1 VGIGSAHLFTDEG
14 EGARMK
20 AADVAPEPQGTRFPP
35 ELMYAA
41 ASQYYLED
49 ATQAD
54 IAKRLGVSRATV
66 SRLLTEARRH
76 GIVEIKVH
84 RPSTLEEG
92 PLAADVAEA
101 LGLERVYLVPKVS
114 GPALGPWLAP
124 GLARALAGVGLTPG
138 DVVLVSSGSTV
149 YECARESLGHFPGVT
164 IAPAV
169 GGQED
174 PQPWFQT
181 NETTRLLAER
191 VGGVP
196 AYLYAPALPG
206 PELFYSLQHEPSVR
220 KVMDLWAHAKCAIVG
235 VGSPPLMRQ
244 IVPAFVPRYA
254 DSLRRAVGD
263 VCSRFYDRE
272 GQPVGYPGS
281 ERLVATGLEEL
292 RGIPC
297 SIAVAVGPEKVVSII
312 AGARGGYFNRLVTDA
327 LTAESLLAAVA

>member
-1 VGIGSAHLFTDEG
+1 MNAD
-14 EGARMK
+14 
-20 AADVAPEPQGTRFPP
+20 AAQEARFPQ

-41 ASQYYLED
+41 ASQYYLQD

-66 SRLLTEARRH
+66 SRLLTEARRQ

-84 RPSTLEEG
+84 RPER
-92 PLAADVAEA
+92 LAGGHLASQVADV
-101 LGLERVYLVPKVS
+101 LNLDRVHLVPRVS

-124 GLARALAGVGLTPG
+124 GLAKALAAVGLESG

-149 YECARESLGHFPGVT
+149 YECAREGLGRFPGVR

-169 GGQED
+169 GGQQD

-181 NETTRLLAER
+181 NETTRLFAEQ

-196 AYLYAPALPG
+196 HYLYAPALPG

-220 KVMDLWAHAKCAIVG
+220 RVMDLWAQARCAVVG

-244 IVPAFVPRYA
+244 VVPAFVPREEP
-254 DSLRRAVGD
+254 SLRRAVGD
-263 VCSRFYDRE
+263 VCSRFFDRD
-272 GQPVGYPGS
+272 GDPVGYPGS
-281 ERLVATGLEEL
+281 ERLVAAGLEEL
-292 RGIPC
+292 RRIPH
-297 SIAVAVGPEKVVSII
+297 SIAVAVGAEKVLSII

-327 LTAESLLAAVA
+327 LTAESILAAAR

>member
-1 VGIGSAHLFTDEG
+1 
-14 EGARMK
+14 MN
-20 AADVAPEPQGTRFPP
+20 AADVGPEAPARFPQ

-66 SRLLTEARRH
+66 SRLLTEARKH
-76 GIVEIKVH
+76 GLVEIRVH
-84 RPSTLEEG
+84 RPSALEEG
-92 PLAADVAEA
+92 PLAAEVAAA
-101 LGLERVYLVPKVS
+101 LRLERVYLVPKVS

-124 GLARALAGVGLTPG
+124 GLARALAAVGLTSG
-138 DVVLVSSGSTV
+138 DVVLVSSGSTI
-149 YECARESLGHFPGVT
+149 YECAREGLGQFPGVT

-196 AYLYAPALPG
+196 SYLYAPALPG

-220 KVMDLWAHAKCAIVG
+220 RVMDLWARAKCAIVG
-235 VGSPPLMRQ
+235 VGSPPVMRQ
-244 IVPAFVPRYA
+244 VVPAFVPRYA
-254 DSLRRAVGD
+254 DSLRQAVGD
-263 VCSRFYDRE
+263 VCSRFYDRDGE
-272 GQPVGYPGS
+272 PVGYPGS
-281 ERLVATGLEEL
+281 ERLVATALEDL
-292 RGIPC
+292 RRIPF
-297 SIAVAVGPEKVVSII
+297 SIAVAVGPEKVGSIV

-327 LTAESLLAAVA
+327 VTAEGLLTSVR